1 MIYLILIFQL
11 RNSEEK
17 VIKSFDADKNVP
29 LELMG

>member
-1 MIYLILIFQL
+1 MKSMMIYLILIFQL

-29 LELMG
+29 